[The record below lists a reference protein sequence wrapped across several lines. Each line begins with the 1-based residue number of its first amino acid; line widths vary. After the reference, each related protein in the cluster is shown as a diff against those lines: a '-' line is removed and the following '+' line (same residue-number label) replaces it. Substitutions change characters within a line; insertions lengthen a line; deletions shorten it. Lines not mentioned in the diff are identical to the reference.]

1 MSLILFAVF
10 AFVSFL
16 FGSLFSSIIPGGDG
30 DLKWV
35 MGVGV
40 FIAGEIAACTYII
53 VNKVEKLKNKHM
65 D

>member
-1 MSLILFAVF
+1 MSFVLFAIF

-16 FGSLFSSIIPGGDG
+16 FGSFFSGIVPGGNG

-35 MGVGV
+35 LGVGV

-53 VNKVEKLKNKHM
+53 VNKVEKLKK
-65 D
+65 